1 MSLHDAEN
9 QIQLLLPP
17 CCSTVKLCF
26 QNTADSKSLTRK
38 FYFIN
43 HFIHATLS
51 SKMLLV
57 L

>member
-38 FYFIN
+38 LYFIN